1 MEKAPLVP
9 EKPVTR
15 NTTANTMD
23 VLAAKQKCR
32 RASLRKMRK
41 IRQSLLIHLAEEGNE
56 LAKEILQYQDNP
68 ERQMRCLEA
77 PLCHGCIM
85 LRDRGR
91 CGSCVGCTTLKNCV
105 EDRRRCASWADICKP
120 YCAGTSV
127 SGASSVFT
135 DSVDY
140 MARIETIFE
149 ELEKTSEEQE
159 ELLEGILINEDMEK
173 ARADPIYGES
183 RIRKDLEVEEYFRGR
198 LRNLVTA
205 HQENVARLA
214 DADAELDALGLENQ
228 DEVVQEAPEP
238 PGLAVQQPGRPS
250 SRVRDQFTLNR
261 PEATTSEP
269 IGAQQRYTGPG
280 ENNPAL
286 ASSLPD
292 L

>member
-1 MEKAPLVP
+1 M
-9 EKPVTR
+9 
-15 NTTANTMD
+15 
-23 VLAAKQKCR
+23 
-32 RASLRKMRK
+32 
-41 IRQSLLIHLAEEGNE
+41 
-56 LAKEILQYQDNP
+56 
-68 ERQMRCLEA
+68 
-77 PLCHGCIM
+77 
-85 LRDRGR
+85 
-91 CGSCVGCTTLKNCV
+91 
-105 EDRRRCASWADICKP
+105 
-120 YCAGTSV
+120 
-127 SGASSVFT
+127 FT